1 MENVLEI
8 EHLSLSLPSKK
19 GMIPILHDV
28 NLEVGE
34 GKIMGLVGESGSGKS
49 MTAFAVTRL
58 LPGGGKAELD
68 GSIRLC
74 GRQLLGLGRKSMEEV
89 RGRDVSMIFQEP
101 MTCLNPVFTI
111 GTQMTDVIR
120 THEKISKEEAFKKAV
135 SLLEEVHIR
144 NAEDVI
150 SCYPYELSGGMRQRV
165 MIAIALSCHPKLL
178 IADEPTTALDVTVQ
192 AQILYLIK
200 EACRNLKTA
209 VLFIS
214 HDLGVIS
221 EICDSIS
228 VMYSG
233 HIVESGDT
241 ASVLTEP
248 CHPYTRALIGALPK
262 FTREKTKERLT
273 AIPGMVP
280 DPSEKWQAAASH
292 PAARGPPPPAGK
304 ACRRLWKSQK
314 AIPYTAAIPRRCDM
328 DILEIKNVTKTFH
341 TRSFWGKSKEVHAL
355 NGITLSLAK
364 GESLGIVGESGCGK
378 STLASLIIHLAEP
391 TSGEIL
397 LYEKDISHAKEK
409 EVKEIRKKIQIV
421 FQDPYSSLSPRMKI
435 GDIIMEPARVM
446 GEFSE
451 AHRKE
456 RAEMLLEM
464 VGLRK
469 NVMDRYPHEFSG
481 GQRQRISIA
490 RALMTSPEILILDEP
505 TSALDVSVQA
515 QVLNILMDLREK
527 LHLTYLFI
535 SHNLA
540 VVRYIS
546 DRTAVMQKGKI
557 VEMGPSDEILCH
569 PRDPYTKEL
578 IAAVPMIGKPF
589 AAPARITELG

>member
-1 MENVLEI
+1 
-8 EHLSLSLPSKK
+8 
-19 GMIPILHDV
+19 
-28 NLEVGE
+28 
-34 GKIMGLVGESGSGKS
+34 
-49 MTAFAVTRL
+49 
-58 LPGGGKAELD
+58 
-68 GSIRLC
+68 
-74 GRQLLGLGRKSMEEV
+74 
-89 RGRDVSMIFQEP
+89 
-101 MTCLNPVFTI
+101 
-111 GTQMTDVIR
+111 
-120 THEKISKEEAFKKAV
+120 
-135 SLLEEVHIR
+135 
-144 NAEDVI
+144 
-150 SCYPYELSGGMRQRV
+150 
-165 MIAIALSCHPKLL
+165 
-178 IADEPTTALDVTVQ
+178 
-192 AQILYLIK
+192 
-200 EACRNLKTA
+200 
-209 VLFIS
+209 
-214 HDLGVIS
+214 
-221 EICDSIS
+221 
-228 VMYSG
+228 
-233 HIVESGDT
+233 
-241 ASVLTEP
+241 
-248 CHPYTRALIGALPK
+248 
-262 FTREKTKERLT
+262 
-273 AIPGMVP
+273 
-280 DPSEKWQAAASH
+280 
-292 PAARGPPPPAGK
+292 
-304 ACRRLWKSQK
+304 
-314 AIPYTAAIPRRCDM
+314 M
-328 DILEIKNVTKTFH
+328 DILEIRNVTKTFH
-341 TRSFWGKSKEVHAL
+341 TRSFWGKSKTVHAL
-355 NGITLSLAK
+355 NGISLSLAK

-391 TSGEIL
+391 TGGEIL
-397 LYEKDISHAKEK
+397 LYGKDISHAKEK

-557 VEMGPSDEILCH
+557 VEMGASDEILCH
-569 PRDPYTKEL
+569 PKDPYTREL